1 MGNEKIRDT
10 IKEVYMK
17 QLNYNKA
24 EFLTSQNQRLFKNQ
38 LSLQGY
44 VDDKTNKRLDRLVK
58 WTLPEGIRRR
68 SKKDKRVSTQE
79 INRNQL

>member
-1 MGNEKIRDT
+1 
-10 IKEVYMK
+10 MK